1 MNGRQVIVLVVL
13 ALASAASGYL
23 AYTGLR
29 APSPIAAPAGDM
41 LPAFALTDLDGV
53 VRQSNEWAGEVRVV
67 NFWAT
72 WCPPCRRE
80 IPLLKELQAEYG
92 DRVRIIGIA
101 IDDMAAV
108 REYALETEFNYPVL
122 VGQQD
127 AVDLGNRVLQDWIG
141 LPFTAFADASGKV
154 HHVHVG
160 ELHRDQAEGFIRS
173 TMQ

>member
-1 MNGRQVIVLVVL
+1 VSTRQVLALVVL

-29 APSPIAAPAGDM
+29 APSPTAAPATDT

-53 VRQSNEWAGEVRVV
+53 VRRSTEWEGEVRVV

-101 IDDMAAV
+101 IDDMEAV
-108 REYALETEFNYPVL
+108 QEYALEAAFNYPVL

-127 AVDLGNRVLQDWIG
+127 AVELGNRVLEDWIG
-141 LPFTAFADASGKV
+141 LPFTAFADASGRV

-160 ELHRDQAEGFIRS
+160 ELHREQAEDFIGS
-173 TMQ
+173 TLQ